1 MLCQSVWFQAREVDM
16 VNIAKTVSERRR
28 GKERKEIFVMFNVV
42 LVIDIIRLKQE
53 ISQKTATFGVD
64 LSFCIFGNSLTLCRS

>member
-1 MLCQSVWFQAREVDM
+1 MWFQAREVDM

-53 ISQKTATFGVD
+53 ISQKTTTFGVD